1 MRRFKII
8 KAVML
13 YRDMQV
19 SEIMVAD
26 VFTLTEEDT
35 VAKAFNLMADRSVNQ
50 VPVVDG
56 DGKYIGMIF
65 AKQLIN
71 STAQPSSKLKSYIIN
86 TSTIGSDQ
94 DVEKAARLVLG
105 SGNRAL
111 PVVEKGRLAG
121 IVSETDL
128 VSTADFGHKI
138 VDEVMSG
145 AIVIEEDKSL
155 ADAVSKMRRYNIS
168 RLPVINTKGV
178 LRGTLS
184 ILDVGRILATPR
196 ERTSKS
202 AAISGGTAAIKD
214 VKVKEIMRRT
224 VSVERGTRLNALTD
238 HFKRNEEV
246 IIVGEGRPMG
256 IITPKD
262 ALELVLPKKSSTTII
277 HMAHLE
283 DGQDRAEIQEQL
295 TRFLKKIQGKL
306 GDVHSV
312 VVYADKHKTRKYSIR
327 TRLITSRGVID
338 AKGVGYDPLS
348 ASKEL
353 IARLDRGI
361 KSEHSR
367 RVKSK
372 QHRETARRM

>member
-1 MRRFKII
+1 MKV
-8 KAVML
+8 A
-13 YRDMQV
+13 
-19 SEIMVAD
+19 EIMVTD
-26 VFTLTEEDT
+26 VFTLTAEDT
-35 VAKAFNLMADRSVNQ
+35 VAKAFNLMADRSINQ
-50 VPVVDG
+50 IPVVDD
-56 DGKYIGMIF
+56 DGKYTGMIF

-71 STAQPSSKLKSYIIN
+71 STAQPSSKVKGYIVN
-86 TSTIGSDQ
+86 TSTVGSDH
-94 DVEKAARLVLG
+94 DVEKAAQLVLG

-111 PVVEKGRLAG
+111 PVVEKGRLVG

-128 VSTADFGHKI
+128 VSTADFGHAI

-145 AIVIEEDKSL
+145 AIVIEEDTSL

-184 ILDVGRILATPR
+184 IIDVGRIIATPR

-214 VKVKEIMRRT
+214 VKVKDLMRRAIP
-224 VSVERGTRLNALTD
+224 VERGTKLNSLAD

-246 IIVGEGRPMG
+246 IVVGDGRPMG
-256 IITPKD
+256 IVTPKD
-262 ALELVLPKKSSTTII
+262 ALELVLPKKTGEPMI

-283 DGQDRAEIQEQL
+283 DGQDRTEIHDQL
-295 TRFLKKIQGKL
+295 TRFLKKIHGKV
-306 GDVHSV
+306 GDVRSV
-312 VVYADKHKTRKYSIR
+312 VVYADKHKTRKYSVR

-338 AKGVGYDPLS
+338 AKAVGYDPLS

-353 IARLDRGI
+353 IARLDRRI
-361 KSEHSR
+361 KSEHSQ
-367 RVKSK
+367 RVKYK

>member
-1 MRRFKII
+1 
-8 KAVML
+8 
-13 YRDMQV
+13 MQV
-19 SEIMVAD
+19 SEIMMPD

-50 VPVVDG
+50 MPVVDDG
-56 DGKYIGMIF
+56 GKYLGMIF

-71 STAQPSSKLKSYIIN
+71 STAQPSSKLKSYIVN
-86 TSTIGSDQ
+86 TSALDPDH
-94 DVEKAARLVLG
+94 DVEKAARLVIG

-121 IVSETDL
+121 IISETDL
-128 VSTADFGHKI
+128 VSTADFGHAT

-145 AIVIEEDKSL
+145 AIVIEEDTSL

-168 RLPVINTKGV
+168 RLPVINTKGM

-184 ILDVGRILATPR
+184 ILDVGRIIATPR

-202 AAISGGTAAIKD
+202 AGISGGTAAIKD
-214 VKVKEIMRRT
+214 VKVKDIMRRT
-224 VSVERGTRLNALTD
+224 VSVERGTKLNSLAD

-246 IIVGEGRPMG
+246 IIVGDGRPMG
-256 IITPKD
+256 IVTPKD
-262 ALELVLPKKSSTTII
+262 ALELVLPKKSSEPII

-295 TRFLKKIQGKL
+295 ARFLKKIQGKL
-306 GDVHSV
+306 GDVRSV

-338 AKGVGYDPLS
+338 AKAVGYDPNS
-348 ASKEL
+348 ASKKL
-353 IARLDRGI
+353 IARLDRRI
-361 KSEHSR
+361 KSEHSQ
-367 RVKSK
+367 RVKYK
-372 QHRETARRM
+372 QHHETARRM